1 MIEIE
6 DLKVLGANVL
16 CFITINNAELNI
28 VLQTILF
35 LATIIYTVA
44 RTLNEYKKYINGK
57 RNLVNLKDKD
67 NVQ

>member
-67 NVQ
+67 NV

>member
-57 RNLVNLKDKD
+57 RNLVNLKDKN

>member
-6 DLKVLGANVL
+6 DFKVLGANVL

-67 NVQ
+67 NVS

>member
-1 MIEIE
+1 MIDIE

-35 LATIIYTVA
+35 LATIIYTLA
-44 RTLNEYKKYINGK
+44 RTLNEYNKYIK
-57 RNLVNLKDKD
+57 RNPITKDKD
-67 NVQ
+67 NVS

>member
-1 MIEIE
+1 MIELE
-6 DLKVLGANVL
+6 DLKVVGANVL

-67 NVQ
+67 NVS

>member
-1 MIEIE
+1 MIELE
-6 DLKVLGANVL
+6 DLKVVGANVL

-28 VLQTILF
+28 VLQTVLF

-57 RNLVNLKDKD
+57 RNQVISKDK
-67 NVQ
+67 

>member
-35 LATIIYTVA
+35 LATIIYTLA
-44 RTLNEYKKYINGK
+44 RTLNEYNKYIK
-57 RNLVNLKDKD
+57 RNLIKKDKN

>member
-67 NVQ
+67 NVS

>member
-35 LATIIYTVA
+35 LATIIYTLA
-44 RTLNEYKKYINGK
+44 RTLNEYKKYK
-57 RNLVNLKDKD
+57 ATLKK
-67 NVQ
+67 

>member
-35 LATIIYTVA
+35 LATIIYTLA
-44 RTLNEYKKYINGK
+44 RTLNEYNKYIK
-57 RNLVNLKDKD
+57 RNPIKKEKD
-67 NVQ
+67 NVS